1 MLVKKTFQQL
11 TCATLIIIGSLL
23 TGCESSQQLLEPR
36 LSLKPRPAH
45 CSQFLNNIALAGN
58 TSKGK
63 INNSVAST
71 PINVSATPKAEEPS
85 FAHLL
90 QVKYAS
96 LLGIVPQAVTNL
108 PLYNFIENWYGVRYR
123 MGGKDQKGI
132 DCSAFVQRLY
142 ENVFCTNLVRTA
154 MDQFHMCQYVMK
166 TDSLKEGDL
175 VFFRNR
181 GKRISHVGI
190 YLANNFFVHAS
201 SSQGVIIS
209 SLNEGY
215 WSRFY
220 AGAGKVLVC
229 NSKN

>member
-1 MLVKKTFQQL
+1 MLWKKTVHQL
-11 TCATLIIIGSLL
+11 TCATFLLIGSLF
-23 TGCESSQQLLEPR
+23 TSCESSQQLLEPR
-36 LSLKPRPAH
+36 LSLKPHPAH
-45 CSQFLNNIALAGN
+45 NPQFLNNIALAGN

-63 INNSVAST
+63 INNSVTIT
-71 PINVSATPKAEEPS
+71 PADVSSEKRADDPS

-96 LLGIVPQAVTNL
+96 LMGIVPQAITNL

-142 ENVFCTNLVRTA
+142 ENVFCTNLFRTA
-154 MDQFHMCQYVMK
+154 MDQFHMCQYVLK
-166 TDSLKEGDL
+166 SDSLKEGDL

-190 YLANNFFVHAS
+190 YLANDFFVHAS

-209 SLNEGY
+209 NLKESY

-220 AGAGKVLVC
+220 AGAGKIQVS
-229 NSKN
+229 NSDK

>member
-1 MLVKKTFQQL
+1 MLLKKTIQQL
-11 TCATLIIIGSLL
+11 TCATLIIISALL

-36 LSLKPRPAH
+36 LSLKPHPAQNP
-45 CSQFLNNIALAGN
+45 QFINNLALAGN

-63 INNSVAST
+63 INNSVLAT
-71 PINVSATPKAEEPS
+71 PVNVSAEKRADEPS

-96 LLGIVPQAVTNL
+96 LMGIVPQAITNL

-142 ENVFCTNLVRTA
+142 ENVFCTSVFRTA
-154 MDQFHMCQYVMK
+154 MDQFHMCQYVLK
-166 TDSLKEGDL
+166 ADSLKEGDL

-209 SLNEGY
+209 NLKETY
-215 WSRFY
+215 WSKFY
-220 AGAGKVLVC
+220 AGAGKIPVC
-229 NSKN
+229 SSDK